1 LLSSETTLTVYTL
14 PVVTNVTIIQCDDD
28 LDAVTTFNL
37 TVKKCAISNNASEFT
52 YTPHFQNTTANLAEL
67 ITTPLA
73 FTNTTPSTMKYGQEF

>member
-37 TVKKCAISNNASEFT
+37 TVKNSAISSNTSDEFT
-52 YTPHFQNTTANLAEL
+52 YYTSFSGLQLQIWQN
-67 ITTPLA
+67 
-73 FTNTTPSTMKYGQEF
+73 